1 MQEFIIAVLKDAAIK
16 SGCPENAFLSK
27 SIRDNITIVKPRI
40 EYSFL
45 QNNIKRTGR
54 LLAIQHINNKRETKR
69 ELYTVS
75 QNVQLKLFSKDEQFR
90 ADFTN
95 NFFFH
100 LPKGLND
107 TNGNYVKFQY
117 KSYEFNDE
125 GENRIGENEIKV
137 LKTYT
142 ATYNLLVTFRVTEIT
157 TENYIQN
164 INLLTPT
171 IKQGY

>member
-1 MQEFIIAVLKDAAIK
+1 MQEFIIQILKEAAIK
-16 SGCPENAFLSK
+16 SGCPENAFISK
-27 SIRDNITIVKPRI
+27 SLRDNFTIKKPRI

-54 LLAIQHINNKRETKR
+54 LLAIQKIDNKRTLLKR
-69 ELYTVS
+69 ELYTVA
-75 QNVQLKLFSKDEQFR
+75 QNIQLKLFSDNEAFR

-95 NFFFH
+95 NFFFY

-117 KSYEFNDE
+117 QSYEFNDE
-125 GENRIGENEIKV
+125 GEKRVGEKEIKV

-142 ATYNLLVTFRVTEIT
+142 AVYNLLVTYRVTQT
-157 TENYIQN
+157 TAENYIQN
-164 INLLTPT
+164 INLLTPEIRT
-171 IKQGY
+171 K